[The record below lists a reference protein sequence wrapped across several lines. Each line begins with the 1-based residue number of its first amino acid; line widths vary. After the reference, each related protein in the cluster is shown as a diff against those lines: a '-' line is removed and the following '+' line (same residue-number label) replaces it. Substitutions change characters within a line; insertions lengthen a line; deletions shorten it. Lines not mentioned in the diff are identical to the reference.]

1 MSCNKLL
8 TTIMKTLL
16 LLAVLGFVLS
26 VGFTL
31 PFSEDEAQ
39 NDELKDIAG
48 DFETEN
54 PNRYDG
60 GTKEVFCQKHLR
72 CSCFTRIFLV
82 IM

>member
-1 MSCNKLL
+1 
-8 TTIMKTLL
+8 MKTLL

-26 VGFTL
+26 VGFAL

-39 NDELKDIAG
+39 NDALKDIAG

-60 GTKEVFCQKHLR
+60 ETKGVFCMKHLR
-72 CSCFTRIFLV
+72 YLNFHV
-82 IM
+82 

>member
-1 MSCNKLL
+1 
-8 TTIMKTLL
+8 MKTLL

-26 VGFTL
+26 VGFAL

-39 NDELKDIAG
+39 NDALKDIAG

-60 GTKEVFCQKHLR
+60 ETKGVFCVKHLR
-72 CSCFTRIFLV
+72 LSEFPRLKLLLRAHTNRCRLD
-82 IM
+82 